1 MATHRAARAGRHIA
15 GRAGSPC
22 RRRQCLLEATR
33 RCTRVSGMR
42 EPAHHAQATG
52 GSLSATFPPRKSSMP
67 WLVSARGPTAAA
79 AAHSAERLPPS
90 APSAVANSSALR
102 ATPPSPAAGTPH
114 RATPQ
119 AAARPARIASV
130 STFSTVRGAGWA
142 GRCQRKSEGWCAS
155 ALSVQM
161 CSPHLL
167 ETNTARPRRPQRA
180 QLGRRWPVPGTRGA
194 PGTRRNTLRRRE

>member
-1 MATHRAARAGRHIA
+1 MPARGDEAVHTSQWHARASASRTGNRGLTFGNFPAPEELHA
-15 GRAGSPC
+15 LACERARSHSCGGC
-22 RRRQCLLEATR
+22 TLCREATAERAERRRQQQR
-33 RCTRVSGMR
+33 
-42 EPAHHAQATG
+42 
-52 GSLSATFPPRKSSMP
+52 PPRDSSLACR
-67 WLVSARGPTAAA
+67 WNT
-79 AAHSAERLPPS
+79 PS
-90 APSAVANSSALR
+90 R
-102 ATPPSPAAGTPH
+102 HAAGGGEASAH
-114 RATPQ
+114 R
-119 AAARPARIASV
+119 V